1 VDLTV
6 DVDESASVDLPSAVD
21 AVAVVHGGYAAA
33 LTLAK
38 TQMGEKE
45 ERDAVGG
52 FFTTYLGEG
61 QFSDTAM
68 VPDPV
73 TGDVTLKA
81 H

>member
-1 VDLTV
+1 GYGLPVRAAGADLLKIATHANARPMVDLTV

-52 FFTTYLGEG
+52 FFTT
-61 QFSDTAM
+61 
-68 VPDPV
+68 
-73 TGDVTLKA
+73 
-81 H
+81 